1 MRWRSAAGRNTA
13 ARAAAQK
20 LGVNPAAFKK
30 LGGTPR
36 LQARPGT
43 RPGTSEGTSAPLPKY
58 QAGYEAGCKRGYKR
72 PSRSSGVR
80 GRVRGRVQGWV
91 RGRVRGRG
99 RVRDQVTCRANNFA
113 ARTRG
118 SPMAMPTRRSAPNK
132 KQATPV
138 LFLDPIS
145 PLKRRRQLA
154 PRIVVG
160 CIVNSLDK

>member
-1 MRWRSAAGRNTA
+1 MEECGWEEHGGKGGSPEAG
-13 ARAAAQK
+13 
-20 LGVNPAAFKK
+20 GEP
-30 LGGTPR
+30 GG
-36 LQARPGT
+36 LQEAWGYPQASSQAGYKAGYKRGYK
-43 RPGTSEGTSAPLPKY
+43 RPLPKY
-58 QAGYEAGCKRGYKR
+58 QAGYEAGSKRGYKR

-160 CIVNSLDK
+160 RIVNSLDK